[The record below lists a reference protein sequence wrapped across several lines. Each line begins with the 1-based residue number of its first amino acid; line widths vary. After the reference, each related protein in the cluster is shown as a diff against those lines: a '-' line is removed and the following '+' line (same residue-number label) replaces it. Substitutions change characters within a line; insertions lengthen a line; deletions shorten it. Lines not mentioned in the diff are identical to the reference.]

1 MAGISREHLSRIESG
16 KVSLTLEMKEKLL
29 TALEKFNPDE
39 PLFLLFDYVRI
50 RFPTMDIKHIIKD
63 VLRLNIQYMLHEDWA
78 YFSYTEQYYIG
89 DVFVYTSADE
99 EKGVLLELK
108 GKGCRQM
115 ESYLLAQERSWYDF
129 LMDCLVE
136 GGIMKRLDLAI
147 NDRTGI
153 LDIPELIEKCKNDE
167 CVSVF
172 RHFRF
177 YASKQDFPSART
189 QPQRNGN
196 DHVYRLYE
204 K

>member
-129 LMDCLVE
+129 LM
-136 GGIMKRLDLAI
+136 
-147 NDRTGI
+147 
-153 LDIPELIEKCKNDE
+153 
-167 CVSVF
+167 
-172 RHFRF
+172 
-177 YASKQDFPSART
+177 
-189 QPQRNGN
+189 
-196 DHVYRLYE
+196 
-204 K
+204 

>member
-1 MAGISREHLSRIESG
+1 MNDKEWLEAFKEKRTLYGVTQLRLAVMAGISREHLNRIESG

-63 VLRLNIQYMLHEDWA
+63 VLKLNIQYMLHEDWA

-136 GGIMKRLDLAI
+136 GGIMKRLDLA
-147 NDRTGI
+147 
-153 LDIPELIEKCKNDE
+153 
-167 CVSVF
+167 
-172 RHFRF
+172 
-177 YASKQDFPSART
+177 
-189 QPQRNGN
+189 
-196 DHVYRLYE
+196 
-204 K
+204 

>member
-1 MAGISREHLSRIESG
+1 MNLCFSCLIMCVFG
-16 KVSLTLEMKEKLL
+16 
-29 TALEKFNPDE
+29 
-39 PLFLLFDYVRI
+39 
-50 RFPTMDIKHIIKD
+50 FPTMDIKHIIKD

-89 DVFVYTSADE
+89 DVFVYTSDDE

-153 LDIPELIEKCKNDE
+153 LNIPELIQKCKNDE
-167 CVSVF
+167 CISVF
-172 RHFRF
+172 WTLFSLLCFRR
-177 YASKQDFPSART
+177 DFPSART

>member
-89 DVFVYTSADE
+89 DVFIYTSDDE

-153 LDIPELIEKCKNDE
+153 LDIPELIEKCKHDE

-172 RHFRF
+172 VISASMLPARF
-177 YASKQDFPSART
+177 PISENATTKKWERPCISA
-189 QPQRNGN
+189 
-196 DHVYRLYE
+196 L
-204 K
+204 